1 MFQRVEIPKLSRVLN
16 GDEFWAMT
24 NCSECRCTEIWCL
37 RGRVHVEA
45 DAEHM
50 HLANGWTDC
59 GNVAALEADT
69 VMPHS

>member
-1 MFQRVEIPKLSRVLN
+1 
-16 GDEFWAMT
+16 MT
-24 NCSECRCTEIWCL
+24 NCSECRRTEIWCL

-50 HLANGWTDC
+50 HLANGWTDG
-59 GNVAALEADT
+59 GNVGALEADT